1 MKSILAIPFA
11 LSLLIIPQDFPKGNI
26 AEKPK
31 TLAVVNT
38 GGEMYQKWQVSVE
51 KKCSLET
58 SVLVLAMFE
67 AQQAQGNQ
75 MTQEDVNRLKNM
87 LMFSCSKYHNIA
99 F

>member
-1 MKSILAIPFA
+1 MIFKSILFV
-11 LSLLIIPQDFPKGNI
+11 SLMFIFTSVNEPSQPPQITQKLKVI
-26 AEKPK
+26 
-31 TLAVVNT
+31 T
-38 GGEMYQKWQVSVE
+38 GEGELYQKWKISVE

-67 AQQAQGNQ
+67 AQQSQGNQ
-75 MTQEDVNRLKNM
+75 MTEDDVNRLKNM

>member
-11 LSLLIIPQDFPKGNI
+11 LSLLIIPQENI

-31 TLAVVNT
+31 TLTVVNT
-38 GGEMYQKWQVSVE
+38 GGEMYQKWQGAVE

-67 AQQAQGNQ
+67 AQQSQGNQ
-75 MTQEDVNRLKNM
+75 MTEDDVNRLKNM